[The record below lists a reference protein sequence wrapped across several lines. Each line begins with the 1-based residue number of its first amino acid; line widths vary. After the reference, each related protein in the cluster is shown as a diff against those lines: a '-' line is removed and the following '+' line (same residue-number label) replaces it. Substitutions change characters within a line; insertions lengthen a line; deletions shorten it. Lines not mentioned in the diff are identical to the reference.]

1 MKRLYVALLLGSV
14 IPMQAQAPQSF
25 QEFRKQIFDDYEN
38 FRKTILDHYA
48 DFLNGTWH
56 EYEPLL
62 PLERDNTPKPMAV
75 PDVNLTK
82 PSVSPKGM
90 PSPKLAA
97 LPPSARPI
105 PVPEQEPEQEP
116 EPEEPVNT
124 NPFGD
129 DVPKTIVPPEAG
141 KEVPPSL
148 KVRPDLGAPLLASL
162 PESVRPVPK
171 ISADGT
177 DPTLSTNVGVPDDAR
192 LGEVDLKPIF
202 IPNEEEES
210 AEGKE
215 PVNFYGMEI
224 LVPQVDFQIMRSFS
238 SVADFARNWKLLEEQ
253 DVKDDLLDALKPK
266 MESLGL
272 NDYLTYEFL
281 CAYMDS
287 KFPEAASAPKMSVVH
302 YLLSQMGYSAR
313 IGMAVRSGDPVI
325 LMPMKQKVY
334 GKMYMPIDGETHY
347 LMTAPDANVAGQ
359 GIATC
364 DLPKLAN
371 SGKKFDL
378 VVNGLNLP
386 VKEHEFEVSYGGI
399 TLSGVVNENLMPVVY
414 RYPQMETAD
423 YAASELDGG
432 LRKSLVEQIKA
443 QLGDKDKLT
452 ATNNLLQ
459 FIQSGFEYATDDDF
473 HGFEKPYFLEE
484 NFYYPKND
492 CEDRAMLY
500 TYMLWNALGVENQ
513 LLFFPGHESASVSL
527 DGNITGTSY
536 EHEGKRYFISDPTY
550 IGSRTG
556 QCMPQYE
563 STAPVIDRSLPTK

>member
-1 MKRLYVALLLGSV
+1 MKRLYIALLLGAS

-25 QEFRKQIFDDYEN
+25 QEFRQQILNDYEN

-56 EYEPLL
+56 EYEPLM
-62 PLERDNTPKPMAV
+62 PMEKDKTPKPMTV
-75 PDVNLTK
+75 PNVKLTK

-90 PSPKLAA
+90 PAPKLAE
-97 LPPSARPI
+97 LPPTVAPI
-105 PVPEQEPEQEP
+105 PAP
-116 EPEEPVNT
+116 EPEDKPAP
-124 NPFGD
+124 NPFGV
-129 DVPKTIVPPEAG
+129 DVPKTVTPPEAG

-148 KVRPDLGAPLLASL
+148 KVRPDLGTPLLAAL
-162 PESVRPVPK
+162 PESVRPVQK
-171 ISADGT
+171 IPADGT
-177 DPTLSTNVGVPDDAR
+177 DPSLSTNVDVPDDAR

-202 IPNEEEES
+202 IPEEEES

-224 LVPQVDFQIMRSFS
+224 LVPQVDFQIMKSFG
-238 SVADFARNWKLLEEQ
+238 SVADFARNWKLLDEQ
-253 DVKDDLLDALKPK
+253 DVKGDLLDALQPK
-266 MESLGL
+266 MKSMGL

-287 KFPEAASAPKMSVVH
+287 KFPEAASAPKMATVH

-313 IGMAVRSGDPVI
+313 IGMAVKSGDPVL
-325 LMPMKQKVY
+325 LMPIKQKVY
-334 GKMYMPIDGETHY
+334 GKMYMPVDGENHY
-347 LMTAPDANVAGQ
+347 IFTAPGANIVGQ
-359 GIATC
+359 GVATC

-378 VVNGLNLP
+378 IVNELNLP
-386 VKEHEFEVSYGGI
+386 VKEHAFDVNYGGI
-399 TLSGVVNENLMPVVY
+399 SLKGVVNENLMPLVY

-423 YAASELDGG
+423 YAVSVLDSR
-432 LRKSLVEQIKA
+432 LRESLVEQIKA
-443 QLGDKDKLT
+443 QLGGKDKLT
-452 ATNNLLQ
+452 ATNDLLQ
-459 FIQSGFEYATDDDF
+459 FVQMGFEYATDDNF

-484 NFYYPKND
+484 NLYYPKND
-492 CEDRAMLY
+492 CEDRAIFY

-513 LLFFPGHESASVSL
+513 MLFFPGHESASVSL
-527 DGNITGTSY
+527 DGNVGGTSY
-536 EHEGKRYFISDPTY
+536 EHGGKRYYISDPTY

-563 STAPVIDRSLPTK
+563 STAPVIDRSLPSK

>member
-1 MKRLYVALLLGSV
+1 MSMKRLYIALMLGAAV

-25 QEFRKQIFDDYEN
+25 QEFRQQILSDYEN

-56 EYEPLL
+56 EYEPLM
-62 PLERDNTPKPMAV
+62 PLEKDKTPKPMDV
-75 PDVNLTK
+75 PNIDLTK
-82 PSVSPKGM
+82 PSVTPGSM
-90 PSPKLAA
+90 PTPRLAE
-97 LPPSARPI
+97 LPPSANQQ
-105 PVPEQEPEQEP
+105 PEPEP
-116 EPEEPVNT
+116 EPEEEAAS
-124 NPFGD
+124 NPFGV

-148 KVRPDLGAPLLASL
+148 KVRPDLGSPLLASL

-177 DPTLSTNVGVPDDAR
+177 DPTLSTNANVPQDAKI
-192 LGEVDLKPIF
+192 GEVDLKPIQ
-202 IPNEEEES
+202 IPVEEES

-215 PVNFYGMEI
+215 PIDFYGMQI
-224 LVPQVDFQIMRSFS
+224 LVPQVDFQIMKSFG
-238 SVADFARNWKLLEEQ
+238 SVADFARNWKLLDEQ
-253 DVKDDLLDALKPK
+253 DVKENLLDALQPK
-266 MESLGL
+266 IKSMGL

-302 YLLSQMGYSAR
+302 YLLSQMGFSVR
-313 IGMAVRSGDPVI
+313 IGMAVKSGDPVI
-325 LMPMKQKVY
+325 LMPVKQKLY
-334 GKMYMPIDGETHY
+334 GKMFMPVDGVTHY
-347 LMTAPDANVAGQ
+347 LFTSQDANIAGQ

-378 VVNGLNLP
+378 IVNELNLP
-386 VKEHEFEVSYGGI
+386 MKEHPFEVSYNGI
-399 TLSGVVNENLMPVVY
+399 TLKGVVNENLMPLVY

-423 YAASELDGG
+423 FAVSELDGG
-432 LRKSLVEQIKA
+432 LRESLVAQIKE
-443 QLGDKDKLT
+443 QLGGKDKLT
-452 ATNNLLQ
+452 ATNDFLQ
-459 FIQSGFEYATDDDF
+459 FVQSGFEYATDDAF

-484 NFYYPKND
+484 NLYYTKND
-492 CEDRAMLY
+492 CEDRAIFY
-500 TYMLWNALGVENQ
+500 TYMLWHALGVENQ

-527 DGNITGTSY
+527 EGNVRGTSY
-536 EHEGKRYFISDPTY
+536 MYDGKTYYISDPTY

-563 STAPVIDRSLPTK
+563 TTQPVIDRSLPANK